1 MTQQRNLIVTL
12 SSLWLVLSVLGY
24 GLRLTAKSQIDLW
37 KLGRVENDD
46 ISITLETTTYALT
59 VTKPVMLESAPMQ
72 ITQKADQVKAPF
84 FGVAE
89 LPHHPLY
96 KNVTA
101 T

>member
-12 SSLWLVLSVLGY
+12 SSLWLVLSVLAY

-46 ISITLETTTYALT
+46 ISVTLETTTYALT

-72 ITQKADQVKAPF
+72 ITEKADQVKAPF
-84 FGVAE
+84 LVS
-89 LPHHPLY
+89 
-96 KNVTA
+96 
-101 T
+101 

>member
-24 GLRLTAKSQIDLW
+24 GLRLTAMSQIDLW

-72 ITQKADQVKAPF
+72 ITEKADQVKAPF
-84 FGVAE
+84 LVSQNFPTTHAI
-89 LPHHPLY
+89 
-96 KNVTA
+96 KT
-101 T
+101 